1 VTTAGKV
8 TDTQSARKA
17 LHLVAAER
25 RPVFEHRQLVP
36 LQRRVSNYIGDHV
49 RQ

>member
-1 VTTAGKV
+1 VTAAGKV

-17 LHLVAAER
+17 LHLVTAER

-36 LQRRVSNYIGDHV
+36 LQRRVSKFIDDHV